1 MKIVLMV
8 LGLALGQGS
17 GIDFDI
23 TMPTDAR
30 PAFEAKANGAQIYTC
45 TPQGLSYAWVF
56 KAPEAKLSDASGQP
70 LGTHAAGPVWTAADG
85 SSVRGKVIAQ
95 KVAADPLSVPWL
107 LLEAKSD
114 AAKGTTMAGIVFVRR
129 SDTRGGVA
137 PVDGC
142 DATHL
147 GQDVRVPYTAT
158 YTFYQAKLR

>member
-1 MKIVLMV
+1 MKIALMA
-8 LGLALGQGS
+8 LGLVLGQGS

-23 TMPTDAR
+23 TVPTNAR
-30 PAFEAKANGAQIYTC
+30 PAFEAKGDGVQIYTC

-70 LGTHAAGPVWTAADG
+70 LGTHGAGPVWTAVDG

-107 LLEAKSD
+107 LLETRSD
-114 AAKGTTMAGIVFVRR
+114 AARGTMGGIVFVRR

-142 DATHL
+142 DATHAA
-147 GQDVRVPYTAT
+147 QDVRVPYTAT
-158 YTFYQAKLR
+158 YTFYKAETK